1 MADDLVSIGTKARQR
16 RREQGLTQIQ
26 AAAKA
31 LAHRNDI
38 SEIENGRF
46 TGSVSTL
53 ARYLHTLGLEL
64 SCVVAQRPSLE
75 DLDALFPDED
85 EP

>member
-1 MADDLVSIGTKARQR
+1 MADDLITIGKKARQR
-16 RREQGLTQIQ
+16 RREQGLTQAQ
-26 AAAKA
+26 AATQA

-53 ARYLHTLGLEL
+53 QRYLHSLGLRL
-64 SCVVAQRPSLE
+64 QCTVAERPTLE
-75 DLDALFPDED
+75 DLEELFPDED
-85 EP
+85 